1 MDTIANLL
9 SKLKNA
15 SMVSKENVEV
25 PYSKINEEILKI
37 LKNEGY
43 ISDIK
48 VFKNKDSVIK
58 GINVSLSYLESGKP
72 SINNI
77 TRLSKPGRRIYRSV
91 DDLVNKMG
99 KFGTVIVST
108 SRGLMPIRE
117 AKKKR
122 LGGELI
128 CEVY

>member
-15 SMVSKENVEV
+15 SMVYKENVEV

-37 LKNEGY
+37 LKNEGFVK
-43 ISDIK
+43 DIK
-48 VFKNKDSVIK
+48 IFKNKDSVIK
-58 GINVSLSYLESGKP
+58 GINVDLSYLESGKP
-72 SINNI
+72 SIKSI

-99 KFGTVIVST
+99 KYGTVIVST

>member
-37 LKNEGY
+37 LKNEGFV
-43 ISDIK
+43 SDLK

-58 GINVSLSYLESGKP
+58 GINVTLSYQESGKP
-72 SINNI
+72 SINSL

-99 KFGTVIVST
+99 KFGTIIVST
-108 SRGLMPIRE
+108 SRGLMSIRE

>member
-15 SMVSKENVEV
+15 SMVSKDNVEV

>member
-37 LKNEGY
+37 LKSEGFVK
-43 ISDIK
+43 DIK
-48 VFKNKDSVIK
+48 IFKNKDSVIK
-58 GINVSLSYLESGKP
+58 GINVDLSYLESGKP
-72 SINNI
+72 SINSI

-99 KFGTVIVST
+99 KYGTVIVST